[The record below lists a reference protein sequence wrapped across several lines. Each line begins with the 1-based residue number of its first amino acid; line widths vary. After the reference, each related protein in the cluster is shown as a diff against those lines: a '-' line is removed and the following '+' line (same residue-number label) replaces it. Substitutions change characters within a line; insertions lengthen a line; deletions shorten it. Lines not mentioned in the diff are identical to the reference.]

1 MEKNIVKLNEISKV
15 YSDLLADRLADGY
28 VINMRTMSGTQGEYG
43 RFDLTKDGGKTVH
56 RLYMS
61 RDSESDN
68 SEYDKTRM
76 WYSFDTLRIVEEE
89 FDNTRNSDT
98 LWTGKGNKILEK
110 KYYLID
116 RHRRGYNLDP
126 YTSYTPSVEFMKSAD
141 RKHYERVDLNHT
153 ISERRKIN
161 PTQKMV
167 EIVNRFKGFKNV
179 KLADI
184 ESVEVGTYRK
194 GEMFYRF
201 TFTNRK
207 HSLTIDSDSKY
218 LPRN

>member
-1 MEKNIVKLNEISKV
+1 MGKEIVKLNEISKT
-15 YSDLLADRLADGY
+15 YSKLLADRLADGY

-56 RLYMS
+56 RLYMY
-61 RDSESDN
+61 RYSESDN
-68 SEYDKTRM
+68 SEYHETGM

-89 FDNTRNSDT
+89 FDNQRNSDT
-98 LWTGKGNKILEK
+98 LWNGKCKKIVEK

-116 RHRRGYNLDP
+116 RKRRGYSLDP
-126 YTSYTPSVEFMKSAD
+126 YTSYTQSVELMKSAD
-141 RKHYERVDLNHT
+141 RKQSERVDLRHSDSTRT
-153 ISERRKIN
+153 IK

>member
-1 MEKNIVKLNEISKV
+1 MGKDIVKLNEISKT
-15 YSDLLADRLADGY
+15 YSDLLAERLADGY
-28 VINMRTMSGTQGEYG
+28 VLNMKTMSGTQGEYG

-68 SEYDKTRM
+68 SEYNKTGM

-89 FDNTRNSDT
+89 FDNQKNSDT
-98 LWTGKGNKILEK
+98 LWTGKGNKVLEK

-116 RHRRGYNLDP
+116 RKRSGYKLDP
-126 YTSYTPSVEFMKSAD
+126 YTSYTQSVEFMKSAD
-141 RKHYERVDLNHT
+141 RKHYERVDSQRY
-153 ISERRKIN
+153 ISARRKIK

-167 EIVNRFKGFKNV
+167 EIVNRFRGFKNV

-194 GEMFYRF
+194 GEMFYCF
-201 TFTNRK
+201 TFSNRK
-207 HSLTIDSDSKY
+207 HTLTIDSDSKY

>member
-15 YSDLLADRLADGY
+15 YSDLIADRLADGY
-28 VINMRTMSGTQGEYG
+28 VINMRTMSVTQGEYG

-68 SEYDKTRM
+68 SEYNKIGM

-89 FDNTRNSDT
+89 FDNQRDSDT
-98 LWTGKGNKILEK
+98 LWTGKGKKLLEK

-116 RHRRGYNLDP
+116 RKRSGYKLDP
-126 YTSYTPSVEFMKSAD
+126 YTSYTQSVELMKSAD
-141 RKHYERVDLNHT
+141 RKHYERVDLKHSDST
-153 ISERRKIN
+153 RKIN

-207 HSLTIDSDSKY
+207 HSLTIDSDSKD

>member
-1 MEKNIVKLNEISKV
+1 MEKDIVKLNEIGKTYSK
-15 YSDLLADRLADGY
+15 LLADRLAEGY
-28 VINMRTMSGTQGEYG
+28 VLNMKTMSGTQGEYG

-68 SEYDKTRM
+68 SEYDETKM

-89 FDNTRNSDT
+89 FDNSTNNDI
-98 LWTGKGNKILEK
+98 LWTGKGKKLLEK

-116 RHRRGYNLDP
+116 RKRSGYKLDP
-126 YTSYTPSVEFMKSAD
+126 YTSYTPSVEVMKSAD
-141 RKHYERVDLNHT
+141 RKHYERVDLKHS
-153 ISERRKIN
+153 SERRTIK

-167 EIVNRFKGFKNV
+167 EIVNRFRGFKNV

-184 ESVEVGTYRK
+184 QSVEIGTYSNH
-194 GEMFYRF
+194 GNFYRF
-201 TFTNRK
+201 TFANRK
-207 HSLTIDSDSKY
+207 HTLTIDSDSKY

>member
-1 MEKNIVKLNEISKV
+1 MGKDIVKLNEISKT
-15 YSDLLADRLADGY
+15 YSKLLADRLADGY
-28 VINMRTMSGTQGEYG
+28 VINMRTMRGTQGEYG

-68 SEYDKTRM
+68 SEYDKTKM

-89 FDNTRNSDT
+89 FDNQRDSDT
-98 LWTGKGNKILEK
+98 LWTGKGKKILEK

-116 RHRRGYNLDP
+116 RKRRGYSLDP
-126 YTSYTPSVEFMKSAD
+126 YTSYTQSVELIKSAD
-141 RKHYERVDLNHT
+141 RKH
-153 ISERRKIN
+153 SERYDLKHSDSTRTIK

-184 ESVEVGTYRK
+184 KSVEVGTYRNH
-194 GEMFYRF
+194 ENFYRF

-207 HSLTIDSDSKY
+207 HSLTINSDSKY

>member
-1 MEKNIVKLNEISKV
+1 MGKDIVKLNEISKT
-15 YSDLLADRLADGY
+15 YSKLLADRLADGY

-89 FDNTRNSDT
+89 FDNQRNSDT
-98 LWTGKGNKILEK
+98 LWTGKGKKILEE

-116 RHRRGYNLDP
+116 RKRSAYRLDP
-126 YTSYTPSVEFMKSAD
+126 YTSYTQSVELMKSAD
-141 RKHYERVDLNHT
+141 RKHYERVDLKHYDNTRT
-153 ISERRKIN
+153 IK

-184 ESVEVGTYRK
+184 ESVEVGTYSNH
-194 GEMFYRF
+194 ENFYRF

-207 HSLTIDSDSKY
+207 HTLTIDSDSKD

>member
-1 MEKNIVKLNEISKV
+1 MEKDIIKLNEISKI
-15 YSDLLADRLADGY
+15 YSELLADRLSDGY

-68 SEYDKTRM
+68 SEYDTTKM

-89 FDNTRNSDT
+89 FDNTRDSDT
-98 LWTGKGNKILEK
+98 LWNGKGKKILEK

-116 RHRRGYNLDP
+116 RKRSGYKLDP
-126 YTSYTPSVEFMKSAD
+126 YTSYTQSVDLMKSAN
-141 RKHYERVDLNHT
+141 RKHYERVKSDQY
-153 ISERRKIN
+153 ISARRKIK

-194 GEMFYRF
+194 GEMYYRF

-207 HSLTIDSDSKY
+207 HTLTIDSDSKY

>member
-1 MEKNIVKLNEISKV
+1 MEKNIVKLNEISKT
-15 YSDLLADRLADGY
+15 YSKLLADRLADGY
-28 VINMRTMSGTQGEYG
+28 VINMKTMSGTQGEYG

-68 SEYDKTRM
+68 SEYYKTGM

-89 FDNTRNSDT
+89 FDNTKNSDT
-98 LWTGKGNKILEK
+98 LWTGKGKKILED

-116 RHRRGYNLDP
+116 RNRSAYRLDP

-141 RKHYERVDLNHT
+141 RKHYERVDSIRREST
-153 ISERRKIN
+153 RKIK

-201 TFTNRK
+201 TFSNRK
-207 HSLTIDSDSKY
+207 HSLTIDGDSKY